1 VTARAE
7 RKKIEL
13 EAKLTG
19 LDDEFAAW
27 LESSAQNGPLEKH
40 HSQIRAVINS
50 LRGPVESLRRQIEAP
65 EAARSWTNSELELL
79 RIHEVWNFFRQKFA
93 LRNVAV
99 FRPYLD
105 LADDFTWACYQPAQQ
120 LSQLP
125 PDSAREPPLT
135 FFGPVSAP
143 FAIPR
148 GSSYAAGL
156 NGMVMNNAQLESA
169 VQSLPIPVISVPWF
183 QLRHLPDALVLA
195 HEVGHHV
202 EHDFDLT
209 PMLTLLLDAA
219 LTSAGAPQEH
229 RRRWRGW
236 LGEVFADVYGALA
249 AGVAY
254 GQILADFGAIGASA
268 TAGTKAYPPLRTR
281 VRVVA
286 EALVRK
292 NSGQLRDDLMM
303 KWSADFP
310 AERATAYDEEAAH
323 VVRTLIAGPYPQFGC
338 VPLTS
343 LVDASSWET
352 LAAQTAT
359 ALLQPAELSMG
370 IDVRCLLAAAGLAFA
385 EAPGKYRDRDVTEA
399 VLAHAHRVQTRGVR
413 TARPTVSRPS
423 RDQAAGQ
430 SLQALISALSHQGEV
445 LVRAVAFYWFHGG
458 LFDFLVT
465 ERAGALRLETAPPK
479 PPAAT
484 EVENAG
490 GEHRAVCKY
499 LRLGATC
506 GFRHG

>member
-1 VTARAE
+1 LVTARAE

-27 LESSAQNGPLEKH
+27 LESSTTNGPLEKH

-50 LRGPVESLRRQIEAP
+50 LHGPVESLRKQITAP
-65 EAARSWTNSELELL
+65 EAVRPWTGTELELL
-79 RIHEVWNFFRQKFA
+79 RIHEVWNYFRQKFA
-93 LRNVAV
+93 LRDVAV

-120 LSQLP
+120 LSRLP

-156 NGMVMNNAQLESA
+156 NVMVMNNAQLQSA

-209 PMLTLLLDAA
+209 RTLTRLLDAA
-219 LTSAGAPQEH
+219 LISAGASQEH
-229 RRRWRGW
+229 RQRWHGW

-249 AGVAY
+249 AGLAY
-254 GQILADFGAIGASA
+254 GQVLADFGTISTSA

-281 VRVVA
+281 VRVIA
-286 EALVRK
+286 EALVRRDY
-292 NSGQLRDDLMM
+292 GQLRDDLMTR
-303 KWSADFP
+303 WSTDFP
-310 AERATAYDEEAAH
+310 GERATAYDEEAAH
-323 VVRTLIAGPYPQFGC
+323 VVRALIAGPYPQFGC

-343 LVDASSWET
+343 VIDSSSWET

-359 ALLQPAELSMG
+359 ALLQPTELSMG

-385 EAPGKYRDRDVTEA
+385 RNPRKYRDLDVTEA
-399 VLAHAHRVQTRGVR
+399 VLAHAQRIQTRGVR
-413 TARPTVSRPS
+413 AARPTASRPG
-423 RDQAAGQ
+423 RDQAASR
-430 SLQALISALSHQGEV
+430 SLQALISA
-445 LVRAVAFYWFHGG
+445 
-458 LFDFLVT
+458 
-465 ERAGALRLETAPPK
+465 
-479 PPAAT
+479 
-484 EVENAG
+484 
-490 GEHRAVCKY
+490 
-499 LRLGATC
+499 
-506 GFRHG
+506 